1 MENMTREERWEA
13 VMCAELGTLWPSEK
27 VLVNEM
33 FANGE
38 RDVQVFRDRIKK
50 QRAINLN
57 GGN

>member
-1 MENMTREERWEA
+1 MENTTREQRWEA

-38 RDVQVFRDRIKK
+38 RDVQVFRDRIKC
-50 QRAINLN
+50 QRAKNLKGEN
-57 GGN
+57 